1 MGTSQSKPSLGGGK
15 PLVPSWGDQD
25 PAPPPD
31 PQAAD
36 QEAPAVDPQ
45 APGGAEPPEA
55 PPNADPLPP
64 RPLAGTRRALRDY
77 YGSGSPADA
86 RRAAGRFARSVGA
99 GGARRYARAT
109 RTGGAALAA
118 MARAASGLEP
128 RPGSL
133 DLRDLNG
140 RPVEEAIGEIVD
152 AFCPPGI
159 LDEEAT
165 RLAIGEALFEALGHA
180 DIFDPEAINDLTLVV
195 ASRCFVAE
203 LVFASLA
210 AEAGKAADNVSP
222 AVAVAR
228 EKGLRDLIREV
239 ADVVGTEILQNA
251 GPLLTP
257 QVVEGVVAQ
266 VTNAVLAE
274 MRQWQ

>member
-31 PQAAD
+31 PQAPD
-36 QEAPAVDPQ
+36 DGAPPD
-45 APGGAEPPEA
+45 A
-55 PPNADPLPP
+55 PPNAPPPQSLPP

-77 YGSGSPADA
+77 YGSGNLGDA

-118 MARAASGLEP
+118 LARAASGLEP
-128 RPGSL
+128 VPGAL
-133 DLRDLNG
+133 DLRDLTG
-140 RPVEEAIGEIVD
+140 RAVDEAIAGIVD

-165 RLAIGEALFEALGHA
+165 RLAIGEALFEALGDA
-180 DIFDPEAINDLTLVV
+180 DIFTPDAVNDLTLLI
-195 ASRCFVAE
+195 ATRCFVAE
-203 LVFASLA
+203 LVFASIA
-210 AEAGKAADNVSP
+210 TEAGKAADGVSP
-222 AVAVAR
+222 TVAVAR
-228 EKGLRDLIREV
+228 ENGLRDLIREV
-239 ADVVGTEILQNA
+239 TDLVGTPILQNA

-257 QVVEGVVAQ
+257 QAVEGVVAQ

-274 MRQWQ
+274 MREWE